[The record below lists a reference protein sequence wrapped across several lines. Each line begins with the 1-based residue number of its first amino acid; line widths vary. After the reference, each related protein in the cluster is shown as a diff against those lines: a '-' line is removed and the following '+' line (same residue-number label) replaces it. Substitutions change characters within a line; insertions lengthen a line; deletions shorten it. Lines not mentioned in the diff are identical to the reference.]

1 MSISIIETE
10 KIARLAR
17 LEIDNEEKKN
27 ISLQLTDIL
36 KYIEK
41 LNELN
46 TDNVQPTSHI
56 LPIANVFRED
66 VPEKSLQRET
76 VLALAPDKDNEKGC
90 FKVPKV
96 IE

>member
-1 MSISIIETE
+1 MSITINETE

-17 LEIDNEEKKN
+17 LEINEDEKEIFTK
-27 ISLQLTDIL
+27 QLTDIL

-41 LNELN
+41 LNNLN
-46 TDNVQPTSHI
+46 TDNITPTAHI
-56 LPIANVFRED
+56 LPITNVYRED
-66 VPEKSLQRET
+66 NPESSLPQEKVLVLAPEK
-76 VLALAPDKDNEKGC
+76 EKGC

>member
-1 MSISIIETE
+1 MSITINETE

-17 LEIDNEEKKN
+17 LEINEYEKEIFTK
-27 ISLQLTDIL
+27 QLADIL

-41 LNELN
+41 LNNLN
-46 TDNVQPTSHI
+46 TDNVPPTAHI
-56 LPIANVFRED
+56 LPITNIFRED
-66 VPEKSLQRET
+66 NPEKSLPQEK
-76 VLALAPDKDNEKGC
+76 VLALAPEKEKGC